1 MLLGVLEPWTFIAK
15 LLRALGKDMAGTVS
29 EQMEAIVEELQAV
42 DRPLVVLDEA
52 DKLSDQVL
60 YFFISL
66 YNQLEGQCGLVL
78 CATNFLEKRINRG
91 VRFNRRGYQ
100 EIYSRIGRK
109 FVQLQVVNDED
120 IAAVCKANGVT
131 SAADIGA
138 IIKDAENDLR
148 RVKRACWTVKKGGR
162 V

>member
-1 MLLGVLEPWTFIAK
+1 MQVHIHSVLNNQGYLHKENRMLHP
-15 LLRALGKDMAGTVS
+15 
-29 EQMEAIVEELQAV
+29 LQ
-42 DRPLVVLDEA
+42 LEA

-78 CATNFLEKRINRG
+78 CATSFLEKRITRG

-109 FVQLQVVNDED
+109 FVKLQVVNDED
-120 IAAVCKANGVT
+120 IAAVCRANGVT

-138 IIKDAENDLR
+138 IIKDADCDLR
-148 RVKRACWTVKKGGR
+148 RVKRACWTIKKGGR
-162 V
+162 A